1 MRILAAHCDCIDDG
15 NDFVVLIK
23 YIINSLWLPNG
34 SGTSCW
40 RIGCTAIAEDCQ
52 PFQVR
57 FEKESIFS
65 VNPNLITYIILFCV
79 DFSAVGLPELIKFLQ
94 YLFDLVTKTTKSKDA
109 TSDGLEILIIN
120 FL

>member
-15 NDFVVLIK
+15 NDFVDLIK
-23 YIINSLWLPNG
+23 HIINSIWLPNG

-40 RIGCTAIAEDCQ
+40 RIGCTAIDEDCQ

-65 VNPNLITYIILFCV
+65 VIPNLITYIILFCV
-79 DFSAVGLPELIKFLQ
+79 DFSAVGLPQLIKFLQ